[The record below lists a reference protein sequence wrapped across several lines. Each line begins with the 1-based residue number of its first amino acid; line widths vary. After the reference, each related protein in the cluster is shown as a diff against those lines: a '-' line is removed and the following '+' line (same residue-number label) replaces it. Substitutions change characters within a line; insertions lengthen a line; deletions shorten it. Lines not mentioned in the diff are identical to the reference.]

1 METAPQSPS
10 CLEISEGSFGT
21 YHPAGL
27 SITDS
32 KFPSLVQD
40 REGREKN
47 IAPRYPRQGGPSH
60 PRVILPRR
68 LQEIAIHK
76 STCSQLKGRNPQ
88 VWKRHQEHLLE
99 GEKGAHR
106 EVLGES

>member
-1 METAPQSPS
+1 METAPQSLS
-10 CLEISEGSFGT
+10 CLETSEGGFCT
-21 YHPAGL
+21 YHSPGL
-27 SITDS
+27 SITGS
-32 KFPSLVQD
+32 KFPSLVLD
-40 REGREKN
+40 REEREKN

-76 STCSQLKGRNPQ
+76 STCSQLKGRNPR

-99 GEKGAHR
+99 QGKVTIEKC
-106 EVLGES
+106 